1 MKTPVLLHELV
12 SVAAERRPGNVAL
25 RLGDESCSY
34 AELAAQIA
42 ACADG
47 FLAAGIRRGDRVA
60 VYLPK
65 SIEGVVAM
73 FAAAAAGAVFVP
85 VNPVLKPRQVAHIL
99 SDSGARALVTSAGR
113 RQALAEVLSACADL
127 ALIVLQE
134 QSVPANDVPAPGP
147 RVMAFPELVV
157 PGTAGPRP
165 TVIDTDMTAILY
177 TSGSTGLP
185 KGVVLSHRNM
195 VAGAASV
202 AGYIENRPDDR
213 ILAVLP
219 LSFDAG
225 FSQLT
230 TGFWAGAQVVLL
242 DFFLP
247 RDAVR
252 VAAATGITG
261 ITGVPPL
268 WNQLA
273 SLDWPDEVRQSLRYF
288 ATTGGAMRKP
298 LLDKLRALFPR
309 ARPYLMYGL
318 TEAFRSTYL
327 PPTEVD
333 KRPDSIGKAI
343 PNAEIVVMRD
353 DGTPCDPD
361 EPGELVHRGALV
373 SLGYWNAPDLT
384 AQRFRPLTDRLSPG
398 GRPEMA
404 VWSGDTVVMDSDG
417 YLYFRGR
424 RDEMIKTSGYRVS
437 PNEIEDVVMATGLVT
452 EVVAVGVDD
461 ERLGQAIKLAAVPA
475 NDDVTPD
482 ALLARC
488 REQLANYMVPR
499 AVVFKASLPRNPNGK
514 FDRTALRE
522 ELADC

>member
-1 MKTPVLLHELV
+1 MRAPVLLHELV
-12 SVAAERRPGNVAL
+12 SVAAERMPDHPAL
-25 RLGDESCSY
+25 RLGDELLSY

-42 ACADG
+42 ACAG
-47 FLAAGIRRGDRVA
+47 GLQAAGIRRGDRVA

-65 SIEGVVAM
+65 TIEGVVAM

-85 VNPVLKPRQVAHIL
+85 VNPVLKPRQVGHIL
-99 SDSGARALVTSAGR
+99 SDSGARALVTSASR
-113 RQALAEVLSACADL
+113 WQALAAASLPCPDLSL
-127 ALIVLQE
+127 VVLQE
-134 QSVPANDVPAPGP
+134 DQVPADAGP
-147 RVMAFPELVV
+147 VARLMSWPELLA
-157 PGTAGPRP
+157 PAGGASRR
-165 TVIDTDMTAILY
+165 TIIDTDMTAILY

-202 AGYIENRPDDR
+202 ASYIDNTPDDR

-225 FSQLT
+225 VSQLT

-252 VAAATGITG
+252 VAAASGITG

-273 SLDWPDEVRQSLRYF
+273 SVDWPDEVRQSLRYF
-288 ATTGGAMRKP
+288 ATTGGVMRKP

-327 PPTEVD
+327 PPEEVD
-333 KRPDSIGKAI
+333 RRPDSIGKAI

-373 SLGYWNAPDLT
+373 SLGYWQAPDLT
-384 AQRFRPLTDRLSPG
+384 AQRFRPLDDRLSPG

-452 EVVAVGVDD
+452 EVVAIGVDD
-461 ERLGQAIKLAAVPA
+461 ERLGQAVMLAAVPA
-475 NDDVTPD
+475 NEQVTSD
-482 ALLARC
+482 ALLACC

-514 FDRTALRE
+514 FDRTALRD